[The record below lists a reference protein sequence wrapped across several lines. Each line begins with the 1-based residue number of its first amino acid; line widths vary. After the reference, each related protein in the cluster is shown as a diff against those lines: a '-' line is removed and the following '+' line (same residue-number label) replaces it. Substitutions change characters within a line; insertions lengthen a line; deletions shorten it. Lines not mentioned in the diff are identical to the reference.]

1 MNTSPVLSRYRNYLS
16 FHKPGQVARLL
27 LINSC
32 CRCAC
37 ILRIKDTVN
46 KSTSMRSV
54 LLCAPLSRGTLLM
67 VSCWSFASE
76 ATLWTVVKDGLCC
89 RYVPPETP
97 STRPCSGEG
106 IVGSNLGVK
115 ILTHFCIFNVV
126 SFLNSRQIMA
136 HEQIGLWFQ
145 IKF

>member
-1 MNTSPVLSRYRNYLS
+1 MSLYPRGIVNGEALESRS
-16 FHKPGQVARLL
+16 G
-27 LINSC
+27 
-32 CRCAC
+32 
-37 ILRIKDTVN
+37 
-46 KSTSMRSV
+46 
-54 LLCAPLSRGTLLM
+54 
-67 VSCWSFASE
+67 
-76 ATLWTVVKDGLCC
+76 ATMWVTVKDGLCSAC
-89 RYVPPETP
+89 VPSATP
-97 STRPCSGEG
+97 SSRACSRER